1 MPSQAAAAEQR
12 VRDGNDVPGSPAL
25 PPTQPDK
32 DNDTAMDVQVE
43 GSEKT
48 APATQFFPY
57 VRYGSSSIMQE
68 PEAMQV
74 DAPQPWYCPKSDATP
89 PGVTPPTTV
98 ELALVNQILAALGCE
113 RVGVLTAQAVR
124 GRLSSNV
131 LPEGE
136 LHTTLGL
143 ADPGLS
149 GMLTKVELVMALRM
163 MAWATI
169 GSFSLGDTLDNL
181 GRMLKTPFS
190 TSSL

>member
-1 MPSQAAAAEQR
+1 MI
-12 VRDGNDVPGSPAL
+12 DGNDVPGSPAL
-25 PPTQPDK
+25 RATQPDK

-43 GSEKT
+43 GSGKT

-57 VRYGSSSIMQE
+57 VRYGSSSTMQE

-74 DAPQPWYCPKSDATP
+74 DAPQPLYCPKSDATP
-89 PGVTPPTTV
+89 PGVTPPTST
-98 ELALVNQILAALGCE
+98 EAALVDQILAALGCE

-124 GRLSSNV
+124 GRLSCNV

-136 LHTTLGL
+136 LHTILGL

-181 GRMLKTPFS
+181 GGMLQTPSFS
-190 TSSL
+190 TCYL